1 MKKFK
6 KKNVEP
12 DNERREFIKKSAK
25 TVGAYGYALYE
36 LAEELK
42 NSVNDITQDI
52 VEDIKKEIKK
62 PS

>member
-1 MKKFK
+1 MKKTK
-6 KKNVEP
+6 KKSIEP

-25 TVGAYGYALYE
+25 TAGAYGYALYE

-42 NSVNDITQDI
+42 NGMNDIVQEV

-62 PS
+62 P